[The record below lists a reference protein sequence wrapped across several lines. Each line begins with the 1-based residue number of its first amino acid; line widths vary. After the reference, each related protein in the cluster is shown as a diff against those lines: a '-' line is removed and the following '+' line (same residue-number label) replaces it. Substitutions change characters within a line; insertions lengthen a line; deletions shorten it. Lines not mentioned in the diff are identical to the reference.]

1 MLSSPR
7 RPSSTMRI
15 LSSAENSR
23 RVARRISFMTLS
35 AGSFTGL
42 DFCLIF
48 AP

>member
-1 MLSSPR
+1 MEIVRNIR
-7 RPSSTMRI
+7 RSDNI
-15 LSSAENSR
+15 R
-23 RVARRISFMTLS
+23 RVARRMAFNTCV